1 MMKIKNVFKS
11 KLLLF
16 SIQILLL
23 IFFILSFNYEFQIE
37 FELSVDPRA
46 GEQQF
51 IIQFLANMVLYN
63 NNFGLIYIYLT
74 WIIVSLIPILSF
86 RDYKK
91 AYSMNLTT
99 FFFPNFF
106 FYVFYWRYS
115 ETYFNALFPTFI
127 IRTVILGLSIIII
140 SIVVSLILKFITSYG
155 KKAAIENL
163 EQIESLNRIECPKCG
178 TQFDSIP
185 KYCFNCNNLLTN
197 DLGENIGKAK

>member
-11 KLLLF
+11 KLVLF
-16 SIQILLL
+16 GIQILLL
-23 IFFILSFNYEFQIE
+23 IIFILSFKYEFQIE
-37 FELSVDPRA
+37 FELSTDPRA
-46 GEQQF
+46 SEQQF
-51 IIQFLANMVLYN
+51 IIQFLANLVLYN

-74 WIIVSLIPILSF
+74 WIIVSLIPILIF

-115 ETYFNALFPTFI
+115 GTYFNALFPTFI
-127 IRTVILGLSIIII
+127 LRTVILGLSIIIV
-140 SIVVSLILKFITSYG
+140 SIVLSLILKFIISYR
-155 KKAAIENL
+155 KKTAVENL
-163 EQIESLNRIECPKCG
+163 EQIESLNKIECPKCG

-197 DLGENIGKAK
+197 DLGEKIGKAE